1 MAGLELKRQ
10 KGEMR
15 HRPTKSR
22 NRALDLVWL
31 TSCKQQTE
39 EGSTL
44 VGSCNP
50 GHAFADGSKGQL
62 RRRFYELK
70 MGHDVGTNTY
80 IPGSSARADFPF
92 IYFSSKMTLS
102 SIQFHY
108 VKLFNETEEDVLEL
122 QALYNFGATK
132 FGIIGI
138 PPVGCCPAWRCYNA
152 TRDFKDVE
160 TACCGAGRLNAEIP
174 CNATANLCMNRKE
187 YLLWDLYHPTQTTSQ
202 LAALTL
208 YDDFKYVESACC
220 GAGRLNAE
228 ILCNATANLC
238 MNRKEYLFW
247 DLYHVTRTAS
257 QLAAVMLYDGPPR
270 FVTPITFRQLAED
283 N

>member
-1 MAGLELKRQ
+1 
-10 KGEMR
+10 
-15 HRPTKSR
+15 
-22 NRALDLVWL
+22 
-31 TSCKQQTE
+31 
-39 EGSTL
+39 
-44 VGSCNP
+44 
-50 GHAFADGSKGQL
+50 
-62 RRRFYELK
+62 
-70 MGHDVGTNTY
+70 
-80 IPGSSARADFPF
+80 
-92 IYFSSKMTLS
+92 MTLS

-152 TRDFKDVE
+152 TRGCQEGLNDFAQAFHFALDTLMRKISSEHPKMKYSLGNTYELIINVMQNPNFKDVE

-208 YDDFKYVESACC
+208 YD
-220 GAGRLNAE
+220 
-228 ILCNATANLC
+228 
-238 MNRKEYLFW
+238 
-247 DLYHVTRTAS
+247 
-257 QLAAVMLYDGPPR
+257 GPLR
-270 FVTPITFRQLAED
+270 FVTPINFHQLAED